1 MYTSATMLT
10 YRPTTSSAGSA
21 LENSFE
27 CALNLNKM
35 ENAYK
40 IQRLTAPFQKF
51 IEYSYF
57 LLQVPKHFPSLESPL
72 PKARHTTPTPR
83 TKLWMAVIQQ
93 VCTPARNVHT
103 QVSNIVFLL

>member
-1 MYTSATMLT
+1 MLT

-21 LENSFE
+21 SVNSFE
-27 CALNLNKM
+27 CALNSEQNGKCLQDS
-35 ENAYK
+35 K
-40 IQRLTAPFQKF
+40 INFPLFKKC

-57 LLQVPKHFPSLESPL
+57 LLKVPEHFPSLESPL
-72 PKARHTTPTPR
+72 PKARRTTPTPP